1 MNYLS
6 TVLKHQRERIQMDYR
21 HEEERLSEQNRRL
34 VYDNQKETAFETINH
49 YNEGKQLVLIV
60 AQPGTGK
67 TGVVLETLKQLT
79 THIDDRCC
87 VETKNIHVI
96 SGMNDTDWRKQ
107 FQEKML
113 PSFRENIHHRS
124 ILNKH
129 VDEIA
134 SITNGILITDECHI
148 ASNKNMTI
156 SKILNYAGLTN
167 CDTVESRNVRL
178 LDISATPESVAHD
191 IKSWGDKAAI
201 VRLMPGP
208 LYKGF
213 QVMLDENRIREAPL
227 FNDYDVVKD
236 WFKFFEDRYAK
247 TTKKYFPVR
256 VTNMDA
262 KIYLRRACIEFN
274 WDIKDHNSN
283 ERIMDIDTMM
293 GEIPKKH
300 TIILIKEFWRA
311 SKRLVRNNVGGSY
324 EQKPKKR
331 NDSTA
336 AQSNIG
342 RFCDNYEYV
351 GDELNPDWRPVHYG
365 DKTAIEEYVNW
376 FNNGCDFNL
385 SNYTCTRIT
394 SKDGNVIS
402 TESKLHHTNFSNL
415 EPVEVPNANNANV
428 SPPIEYERFDTFEQL
443 SECYKAHKERLNS
456 LKSSSSSSDQISET
470 SENSET
476 SELENINGKNTKK
489 KVIKGPQKRNK
500 NEEGFYEATIHK
512 VTKVWSST
520 ELDSC
525 NFVGSANNTIRV
537 YPCYADIT
545 DNTTL
550 EWRLYVNKK

>member
-156 SKILNYAGLTN
+156 SKILRCSGLTDCN
-167 CDTVESRNVRL
+167 TVETRNVRL
-178 LDISATPESVAHD
+178 LDISATPESVAWD
-191 IKSWGDKAAI
+191 IEAWGDKAAI

-208 LYKGF
+208 SYKGF
-213 QVMLDENRIREAPL
+213 QVMLDEGRIREAPL

-236 WFKFFEDRYAK
+236 WFKFFEDRYAQ

-262 KIYLRRACIEFN
+262 KMYLRRACLEFN
-274 WDIKDHNSN
+274 WDLKEHNSN
-283 ERIMDIDTMM
+283 DRILDIDNMM
-293 GEIPKKH
+293 GEIPQKH

-336 AQSNIG
+336 AQSTIG

-402 TESKLHHTNFSNL
+402 KESKLHYTNFRNL
-415 EPVEVPNANNANV
+415 EPVEVPNNV
-428 SPPIEYERFDTFEQL
+428 NIPPPIKYDRFDTFEQL
-443 SECYKAHKERLNS
+443 SISYKAHKERLNS
-456 LKSSSSSSDQISET
+456 LKPSSSSSGQI

-476 SELENINGKNTKK
+476 SDPEIINGNNQAKK
-489 KVIKGPQKRNK
+489 KVTKGPQRPKL
-500 NEEGFYEATIHK
+500 NEEGFYEAIIHK
-512 VTKVWSST
+512 VKKVWSCA
-520 ELDSC
+520 ELDSG
-525 NFVGSANNTIRV
+525 NFVGSANNPTRV

-550 EWRLYVNKK
+550 QWRLYVNKK

>member
-1 MNYLS
+1 MNNLS

-156 SKILNYAGLTN
+156 SKILRCSGLTD

-178 LDISATPESVAHD
+178 LDISATPESVAWD
-191 IKSWGDKAAI
+191 IEAWGNKAAI

-213 QVMLDENRIREAPL
+213 EVMLNENRIREAPL

-236 WFKFFEDRYAK
+236 WFKFFEDRYAR

-256 VTNMDA
+256 VTKMDT
-262 KIYLRRACIEFN
+262 KMYLRRACVEFN
-274 WDIKDHNSN
+274 WEIKEHNSN
-283 ERIMDIDTMM
+283 ERIMEIDNMM

-336 AQSNIG
+336 AQSTIG
-342 RFCDNYEYV
+342 RFCDNYEYA
-351 GDELNPDWRPVHYG
+351 GDDLNPDLRPVHYG

-402 TESKLHHTNFSNL
+402 TESKLHYTNFSNL
-415 EPVEVPNANNANV
+415 EPVEDNNNNNNNNNRHIPV
-428 SPPIEYERFDTFEQL
+428 IISG
-443 SECYKAHKERLNS
+443 LNS
-456 LKSSSSSSDQISET
+456 TDIIFTKNISKQRRIEFIKDYLRNKSIEDNNIKKLYDFINNPNVHCVKTSMPSEEASYKRHIIDVVNNSLSRTKSSLDLKDTDKAKNNWQVFIDEKEHRLCFVIWTPDQ
-470 SENSET
+470 
-476 SELENINGKNTKK
+476 
-489 KVIKGPQKRNK
+489 
-500 NEEGFYEATIHK
+500 
-512 VTKVWSST
+512 ST
-520 ELDSC
+520 
-525 NFVGSANNTIRV
+525 
-537 YPCYADIT
+537 
-545 DNTTL
+545 
-550 EWRLYVNKK
+550 LYQD